1 MSNRITSMD
10 FNSTTN
16 KLLDTLKARHG
27 REDGYMYAYATV
39 AGILCGCSYAMDE
52 KEKQIVLD
60 QLNNKI
66 EETMHQITLESL
78 RAKEPA

>member
-1 MSNRITSMD
+1 MSDRITSMD
-10 FNSTTN
+10 FNHAVN

-27 REDGYMYAYATV
+27 REEGYMYAYATIS
-39 AGILCGCSYAMDE
+39 GILCGCSYAMDE
-52 KEKQIVLD
+52 KEKQIVLN

-78 RAKEPA
+78 RAKETA

>member
-1 MSNRITSMD
+1 MSKRITSMD
-10 FNSTTN
+10 FNSAID

-52 KEKQIVLD
+52 KEKQIILD

-66 EETMHQITLESL
+66 EETMHQITLEALS
-78 RAKEPA
+78 AKETA

>member
-10 FNSTTN
+10 FNSVTD
-16 KLLDTLKARHG
+16 KLLETLKALHG

-39 AGILCGCSYAMDE
+39 AGILCGCSYAMDD

-66 EETMHQITLESL
+66 EETMHRVTLEALS
-78 RAKEPA
+78 AKETA

>member
-1 MSNRITSMD
+1 MSDRITSMD
-10 FNSTTN
+10 INSTVN

-27 REDGYMYAYATV
+27 YEDGYMYAYATV
-39 AGILCGCSYAMDE
+39 SGILCGCSFSMDE
-52 KEKQIVLD
+52 EEKQIVLN
-60 QLNNKI
+60 QLNKKI

>member
-1 MSNRITSMD
+1 MSEKITSMD
-10 FNSTTN
+10 FNSCVN

-39 AGILCGCSYAMDE
+39 AGILCGCSYSMSEEE
-52 KEKQIVLD
+52 KKIILKQLD
-60 QLNNKI
+60 NKI

>member
-1 MSNRITSMD
+1 MSKRITSMD
-10 FNSTTN
+10 FNSAID

-52 KEKQIVLD
+52 KEKQIILD

-66 EETMHQITLESL
+66 EETMHRVTLEALS
-78 RAKEPA
+78 AKETA

>member
-1 MSNRITSMD
+1 MSDKITSMD

-16 KLLDTLKARHG
+16 KLLDTLKARYG

-52 KEKQIVLD
+52 KEKQIVLE

-78 RAKEPA
+78 RAKESA